1 MYTYGTTHAPQD
13 ALPGG
18 RQLDAIVEIIL
29 DVARRHRE
37 QRQVARG
44 DRHAIAAFEIDPL
57 RALDG
62 EVERAFEDLQII
74 AEIIGSADDRA
85 AEFLDA
91 LGAAIDRSEE
101 RRVGKECVSPCR
113 SRWSPS
119 HSKTKTN
126 TKTQHRS

>member
-91 LGAAIDRSEE
+91 LGAAIDDRLGVD
-101 RRVGKECVSPCR
+101 RTDRALDLDVVIVDRQCKAA
-113 SRWSPS
+113 
-119 HSKTKTN
+119 
-126 TKTQHRS
+126 